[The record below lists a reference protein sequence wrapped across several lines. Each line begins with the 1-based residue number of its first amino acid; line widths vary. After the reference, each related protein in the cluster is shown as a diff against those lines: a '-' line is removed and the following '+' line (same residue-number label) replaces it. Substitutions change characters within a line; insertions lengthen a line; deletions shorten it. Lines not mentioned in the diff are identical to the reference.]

1 MSQSYMCT
9 DQRCYELS
17 LWNKGEVIEHVRTT
31 HREKWIIRPAALGV
45 SDSHGRLWYCF
56 NCETRL
62 GKDHRSFQ
70 SDEAMWSHL
79 NDCHDSVLD
88 MISKMD

>member
-1 MSQSYMCT
+1 MSHSYKCT
-9 DQRCYELS
+9 DQRCNELY
-17 LWNKGEVIEHVRTT
+17 LWNKGEVIEHVRT
-31 HREKWIIRPAALGV
+31 HGEISIDRPAALGV
-45 SDSHGRLWYCF
+45 SDNHGHLWYCF
-56 NCETRL
+56 NCETKL
-62 GKDHRSFQ
+62 GKNHRSFQ